1 MSTMTRTAF
10 TALRWNY
17 VGFFARSGS
26 NFMIG
31 ILLARLLGPKPFGQ
45 IAAAMLVIGIANLIT
60 DAGFTSALI
69 QTPALTDLQIR
80 YVFTSQFL
88 IALGM
93 TLVCALASPWV
104 ASAFH
109 DPAVR
114 GVLLAISPLFLLQA
128 CGQTS
133 NALLRRKLAFRT
145 LQIAEVSSYL
155 LGYLLVGVPL
165 AFAGAGVWSLVAA
178 QMTQSTI
185 NAALL
190 YFHVRHSIYPTFDRS
205 GRHLLRFGVKV
216 TLTNIVNYGIS
227 NTDTFV
233 VGHWFGSTS
242 LGFYNR
248 AFNLPGAPADGVVN
262 SLQGVLFASCSRAEG
277 RLGSL
282 RRAYLA
288 CLAAIAFIVLPP
300 FWAVAAA
307 PATVM
312 VGLYGERWR
321 SAAPLLRPLALA
333 LSLHALMAMAGPI
346 LSAVNL
352 VEREVYAQLRALV
365 VTLAIFWIAV
375 RFSVHALAWG
385 VLVAYLCRFLLA
397 TYPTLRVLQLQ
408 WNDVLRV
415 LAGPVLVAILSA
427 VSVGTLNV
435 ALMHAGLPPS
445 VAILLLLST
454 GSMVVL
460 LAIVLAKGFFFPAE
474 FGDLLRKGM
483 TGAPPAAM
491 RLLLGQAAFDG
502 VRGAGGGV

>member
-10 TALRWNY
+10 SALRWNY
-17 VGFFARSGS
+17 AGFFARSGS
-26 NFMIG
+26 NFIIG

-45 IAAAMLVIGIANLIT
+45 IAAAMLVIGIANLVT

-69 QTPALTDLQIR
+69 QTPELTDLQIR
-80 YVFTSQFL
+80 YVFTLQFL
-88 IALGM
+88 IAMGM
-93 TLVCALASPWV
+93 TIFCALVSPWV

-114 GVLLAISPLFLLQA
+114 NVLLAISPLFLLQA

-133 NALLRRKLAFRT
+133 NALLRRNLAFRT

-178 QMTQSTI
+178 QMTQSAI
-185 NAALL
+185 NATLL
-190 YFHVRHSIYPTFDRS
+190 FFKVRHGIYPTFHRS
-205 GRHLLRFGVKV
+205 GRDLLRYGAKV
-216 TLTNIVNYGIS
+216 TLTNLVNYGIS

-248 AFNLPGAPADGVVN
+248 AFNLPNAPTDGVVN

-277 RLGSL
+277 RIVSL

-288 CLAAIAFIVLPP
+288 CLAAIAFIVLPV
-300 FWAVAAA
+300 FWSVSASAS
-307 PATVM
+307 TVM

-333 LSLHALMAMAGPI
+333 LSVHALMAMAGPI
-346 LSAVNL
+346 LSALNL
-352 VEREVYAQLRALV
+352 VEREVYAQLRALI
-365 VTLAIFWIAV
+365 VTLALFWVAV
-375 RFSVHALAWG
+375 RFSVQALAWA
-385 VLVAYLCRFLLA
+385 VLVAYLCRFLFA
-397 TYPTLRVLQLQ
+397 TYPTLRALELR
-408 WNDVLRV
+408 WSDVWRV
-415 LAGPVLVAILSA
+415 LAGPVLLGGLTA
-427 VSVGTLNV
+427 VSVGAVNA
-435 ALMHAGLPPS
+435 ALRHAGIRPPA
-445 VAILLLLST
+445 AIALLLIT
-454 GSMVVL
+454 GLAAVS
-460 LAIVLAKGFFFPAE
+460 LAIALGRGFFFPAE

-491 RLLLGQAAFDG
+491 RLLFGQAAMDG
-502 VRGAGGGV
+502 VPDAGGRA